1 MELQPNFYLQKGLHL
16 GRMTDQ
22 IINGR
27 GREKS
32 NQVVLN
38 MIWKATIFSIHLW
51 LTESLQQKKKTM
63 FQMANIRWQKSKTML
78 ASLFLKQAPKTPLNM
93 FGVYLKTPPP

>member
-1 MELQPNFYLQKGLHL
+1 MGLQPNFYLQKGLHL

-63 FQMANIRWQKSKTML
+63 FQMANIR
-78 ASLFLKQAPKTPLNM
+78 
-93 FGVYLKTPPP
+93 

>member
-1 MELQPNFYLQKGLHL
+1 MGLQPNFYLQKGLHL
-16 GRMTDQ
+16 GWMTDQ

-38 MIWKATIFSIHLW
+38 MIWKATIFSTHLW
-51 LTESLQQKKKTM
+51 LTESPKQKNTM
-63 FQMANIRWQKSKTML
+63 FQMANIIWQKSRTML